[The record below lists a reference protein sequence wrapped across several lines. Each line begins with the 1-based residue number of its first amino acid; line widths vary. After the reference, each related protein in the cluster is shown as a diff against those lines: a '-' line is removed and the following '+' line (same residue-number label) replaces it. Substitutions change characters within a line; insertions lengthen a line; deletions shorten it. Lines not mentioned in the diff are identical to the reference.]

1 MISVLLC
8 DDQHLVRSGFR
19 MILETEPDIHVVGE
33 ASDGREVVAMAR
45 RVEPD
50 VVLMDVQMPN
60 MDGLEAT
67 ARVTALDEPPKVL
80 ILTTF
85 ERDDYVFSSLR
96 AGASGFLLKNAPP
109 EQLVDAVRVIAA
121 GDALLAPSITRRLIR
136 EFANRPVT
144 SGRDEQRL
152 AVLTERER
160 EITSLVAEGLSNDE
174 IAHRLTISPATA
186 RTHVS
191 RAITKLGA
199 RDRAQL
205 VVLAYQTGLAASNSP
220 HGR

>member
-67 ARVTALDEPPKVL
+67 ARVTALDDPPKVL

-96 AGASGFLLKNAPP
+96 AGASGFILKNAPP
-109 EQLVDAVRVIAA
+109 EQLVDAVRVIA
-121 GDALLAPSITRRLIR
+121 GGEALLAPSVTRRIIE
-136 EFANRPVT
+136 EFAHRPVAAA
-144 SGRDEQRL
+144 SAADL
-152 AVLTERER
+152 AHLTEREVEVLR
-160 EITSLVAEGLSNDE
+160 IVAEGLTNGE
-174 IAHRLTISPATA
+174 IAQRLFVGEATVKS
-186 RTHVS
+186 HVS
-191 RAITKLGA
+191 SVLTKLGL
-199 RDRAQL
+199 RDRVQAVVFAYEHGL
-205 VVLAYQTGLAASNSP
+205 VQPGGTPA
-220 HGR
+220 H